1 MSDASAMNPP
11 QMNPVV
17 AEVTRRI
24 TAVSGESRAAYLDGI
39 RIAGE
44 RGPGRG
50 RLSCANWAHAFA
62 ASPVAD
68 RLRARAAS
76 TVNVG
81 VVTAYNDM
89 LSAHQ
94 PFEHYPTLIREA
106 ARAVG
111 ATAQVAGATPAMCDG
126 VTQGR
131 PGMELSLFSRDVIAM
146 STAIALSHDAFDAA
160 LCLGV
165 CDKIVPGLLMGAL
178 SFGHLP
184 VLFVPAGPMSSGL
197 SNSDKAAVRG
207 RFAEGKASREE
218 LLEAEQAAYHGPGT
232 CTFYGTANSNQMLM
246 EAMGLHLPGAAFA
259 HPGSPLRDAMTR
271 SATHRAVILAEEG
284 GAPLGRVIDEKAVVN
299 GLVAL
304 LATGGSTNHA
314 IHLVA
319 IARAA
324 GIVIDWDDFDALS
337 AVTPLLARVYP
348 NGAGDVN
355 HFQAA
360 GGVALVIRDLLDAGL
375 MHEDVLTV
383 AGPGLRRYAME
394 PALDGEGVLVWR
406 QAPPATLDASILR
419 PVSDPFSPE
428 GGLRLVKGV
437 LGRGVV
443 KVSAVAGDHRRV
455 EAPAVV
461 FDDQDQFLRA
471 FERGELDRDFVA
483 VLRFQGP
490 RANGMPELHSL
501 TPALS
506 VLQGRGRRVALVT
519 DGRMSGASGK
529 VPAAIHVTPEAADGG
544 PLARLED
551 GDMIRLDCDRGV
563 LEVLMDEAVLL
574 NRPLAVKPPGHPGC
588 GRELFG
594 AFRAGVT
601 SAESGASVLFS

>member
-1 MSDASAMNPP
+1 
-11 QMNPVV
+11 MNPVV

-24 TAVSGESRAAYLDGI
+24 AAASRESRAAYLD
-39 RIAGE
+39 RTAAAGE
-44 RGPGRG
+44 HGPGRG

-62 ASPVAD
+62 ASPVKD
-68 RLRARAAS
+68 RLLARVAS

-81 VVTAYNDM
+81 IVTAYNDM

-94 PFEHYPTLIREA
+94 PFERYPALIREA

-131 PGMELSLFSRDVIAM
+131 PGMELSMFSRDVIAM
-146 STAIALSHDAFDAA
+146 STAVALSHDAFDAV

-197 SNSDKAAVRG
+197 SNPEKAEVRG

-232 CTFYGTANSNQMLM
+232 CTFYGTANSNQLLM

-259 HPGSPLRDAMTR
+259 HPGSALREAMTR
-271 SATHRAVILAEEG
+271 AATHRAIVLAEEG
-284 GAPLGRVIDEKAVVN
+284 GAPLARVIDEKAVVN

-324 GIVIDWDDFDALS
+324 GVVIDWDDFDALS

-360 GGVALVIRDLLDAGL
+360 GGAAFVIRELLDAGL
-375 MHEDVLTV
+375 MHEDVVTV
-383 AGPGLRRYAME
+383 AGPGLRRYALE
-394 PALDGEGVLVWR
+394 PVLDGEGALVWR
-406 QAPPATLDASILR
+406 QPPPGTLDASILR
-419 PVSDPFSPE
+419 PISEPFSPE
-428 GGLRLVKGV
+428 GGLKLVKGV

-443 KVSAVAGDHRRV
+443 KVSAVAADHRVV
-455 EAPAVV
+455 EAPARV
-461 FDDQDQFLRA
+461 FDHQDQFLRA
-471 FERGELDRDFVA
+471 FEQGELDRDFVA

-506 VLQGRGRRVALVT
+506 VLLGRGRRVALVT

-529 VPAAIHVTPEAADGG
+529 APAAIHVTPEAADGG
-544 PLARLED
+544 PLACLVD
-551 GDMIRLDCDRGV
+551 GDMIRLDCNRGV

-574 NRPLAVKPPGHPGC
+574 SRPAAVKPLGGAGC

-594 AFRAGVT
+594 AFRASVG
-601 SAESGASVLFS
+601 SAEAGASVLFS